1 MSGITPGVVTR
12 LSDRVRRITAPN
24 PGPMTGPGTNT
35 YLIGTRQIA
44 VVDPGPL
51 SESHLDAILLA
62 GEGRIRWILC
72 THTHPDHS
80 PGAGPLYAA
89 TGADV
94 WGYPA
99 PRHGHQDH
107 NFAPNRVLRGGERLE
122 TEEFTLRA
130 LHTPGHAS
138 NHICYLLEEE
148 RMLFTG
154 DHVMQGSTVVIG
166 PPDGNM
172 SAYMRSLH
180 ALLEEDLASLAPG
193 HGELVTEPHD
203 MVRRLI
209 AHRLGREQKVVDALT
224 AASPATLEELLPV
237 VYADTPL
244 SLHPVA
250 QRSLLAHL
258 LKLAEDSRATE
269 QGGHWYSR

>member
-24 PGPMTGPGTNT
+24 SGPMTGPGTNT

-44 VVDPGPL
+44 VIDPGPL
-51 SESHLDAILLA
+51 SPSHLDGILRA
-62 GEGRIRWILC
+62 GEGCIRWIFY
-72 THTHPDHS
+72 THTHPDHF
-80 PGAGPLYAA
+80 PGVGPLHAA
-89 TGADV
+89 TGAEV

-99 PRHGHQDH
+99 PEHAHQDH
-107 NFAPNRVLRGGERLE
+107 QCSPDRALRGGERLE
-122 TEEFTLRA
+122 SAEFTLRA

-138 NHICYLLEEE
+138 NHLCYLLEEE

-154 DHVMQGSTVVIG
+154 DHVMQGSTVVIN

-172 SAYMRSLH
+172 SAYMRSLQ

-193 HGELVTEPHD
+193 HGELLTEPHD
-203 MVRRLI
+203 AVRRLI
-209 AHRLGREQKVVDALT
+209 AHRLGREQKVMDALT

-244 SLHPVA
+244 FLHPVA

-258 LKLAEDSRATE
+258 RKLAEEGRAAE
-269 QGGHWYSR
+269 QGGRWHSR